1 MKTIP
6 PQTMG
11 TSAVSTKYS
20 SAGLVQIRQLSGF
33 AAQKAADGKLTALR
47 IQVSKNGVKAP
58 Q

>member
-1 MKTIP
+1 
-6 PQTMG
+6 MG